1 MTRNPREVRR
11 VDRQPT
17 TATRRRRGPQVPHN
31 VMAFLIQEWER
42 HHDALTSGLGWRG
55 ALRTAWR
62 QLQRQARR
70 GVASALGA
78 VGLGGFVGQVA
89 PPPVRDRDDWE
100 LDITAGAAATGVR
113 AIANGVME
121 AFVGMVEWFAR
132 GVGAHDYIWTSQ
144 NDDRVRTLHRL
155 LNGTRQSW
163 DDPPV
168 CGTHGFRGAPGEP
181 AGCRCTPFP
190 VL

>member
-1 MTRNPREVRR
+1 VRTPRPVRR
-11 VDRQPT
+11 VERTPS

-31 VMAFLIQEWER
+31 VMAFLIQEWEQ
-42 HHDALTSGLGWRG
+42 HHDALTSGGGWRG

-70 GVASALGA
+70 GVASALA
-78 VGLGGFVGQVA
+78 SVGLGGFVGQVA

-100 LDITAGAAATGVR
+100 LDITAAAAATGVR

-121 AFVGMVEWFAR
+121 AFVGMVRWFAR
-132 GVGAHDYIWTSQ
+132 GVGAHGYVWTTTGD
-144 NDDRVRTLHRL
+144 NRVRPLHVE

-163 DDPPV
+163 EDPPV
-168 CGTHGFRGAPGEP
+168 CGTMGWRGHPGSA
-181 AGCRCTPFP
+181 AGCRCLAFP